1 MAITSRPRRS
11 RDGEESE
18 GRMPLM
24 GHLRELRNR
33 LFKSFLAIGVGAVVG
48 WVFYTPIFDFL
59 TSPVQRIVDDAQ
71 AQGLDLRLVLTGVT
85 QAFTLQVRVS
95 AIAGVVLAA
104 PVWIY
109 QLWAFITPG
118 LHRHER
124 RYAFAFMAT
133 AVPLFFAGIAVAF
146 WVLPKGMALLFGFT
160 PEGVGN
166 YLPVDTYL
174 SFLIRTVLVFG
185 LGFLLPVFIVA
196 LNLVGVLSAN
206 NLRNTWRWTV
216 LGVFLFAAVATPT
229 GDPITMCL
237 LALPILVLMGVAFGI
252 AFLNDRRRARRS
264 GEPDYESLDDD
275 AASPITQP
283 EGIETPEAVDDD
295 PETPPEPPG
304 QR

>member
-1 MAITSRPRRS
+1 
-11 RDGEESE
+11 
-18 GRMPLM
+18 M

-71 AQGLDLRLVLTGVT
+71 RQGLDLRLVLTGVT

-124 RYAFAFMAT
+124 RYAFAFLGA

-206 NLRNTWRWTV
+206 NLRSSWRWTV

-252 AFLNDRRRARRS
+252 AYLNDRRRARRS
-264 GEPDYESLDDD
+264 EEPDYEALDDD
-275 AASPITQP
+275 EASPIAKP
-283 EGIETPEAVDDD
+283 DRIEAPAAIDDD
-295 PETPPEPPG
+295 DNGAPPETPG
-304 QR
+304 KQ

>member
-11 RDGEESE
+11 GDSPGSE

-24 GHLRELRNR
+24 GHLRELRSR
-33 LFKSFLAIGVGAVVG
+33 LFKAFLAIAVGAVVG
-48 WVFYTPIFDFL
+48 WVFYDPIFEFL
-59 TSPVQRIVDDAQ
+59 KSPVQRIVDDAQ
-71 AQGLDLRLVLTGVT
+71 RQGLDLRLVLTGVT

-95 AIAGVVLAA
+95 AMAGVVLAA

-124 RYAFAFMAT
+124 RYAVAFLAA
-133 AVPLFFAGIAVAF
+133 AVPLFFAGVAVAF
-146 WVLPKGMALLFGFT
+146 LVLPKGMALLFGFT

-196 LNLVGVLSAN
+196 LNLVGVLSAD
-206 NLRNTWRWTV
+206 NLRSSWRWTV

-229 GDPITMCL
+229 GDPITMSL
-237 LALPILVLMGVAFGI
+237 LALPILALMGVAFLI
-252 AFLNDRRRARRS
+252 AHLNDRRRARRS
-264 GEPDYESLDDD
+264 GEPDYDALDDD
-275 AASPITQP
+275 EASPIDRP
-283 EGIETPEAVDDD
+283 AAIDAPAPVDDHPD
-295 PETPPEPPG
+295 EPADD
-304 QR
+304 R